1 MHRIIVV
8 WKFSTVPLIFAK
20 NLIMEQTQKKSTT
33 LYWILFFV
41 SVAAFF
47 VMYYSPFAN
56 YITAT
61 LPFICYYLVKAMDLI

>member
-1 MHRIIVV
+1 MLCASALTSQKI
-8 WKFSTVPLIFAK
+8 FS
-20 NLIMEQTQKKSTT
+20 MEQTKKKSSA
-33 LYWILFFV
+33 LYWVLFLL

-47 VMYYSPFAN
+47 VMYYSPLAN

>member
-1 MHRIIVV
+1 
-8 WKFSTVPLIFAK
+8 
-20 NLIMEQTQKKSTT
+20 MEQTKKKSSA
-33 LYWILFFV
+33 LYWVLFLL

-47 VMYYSPFAN
+47 VMYYSPLAN